1 MRTRT
6 LLLGPSLLIAC
17 VAIYYAADVNLPAP
31 YATSSS
37 TNRPKV
43 IARPD
48 GAQLRVPQG
57 FNVEVWA
64 ERNPASP
71 RLVKVTEAN
80 VTYVAIDRGGRPR
93 ELPR

>member
-1 MRTRT
+1 VERV
-6 LLLGPSLLIAC
+6 GK
-17 VAIYYAADVNLPAP
+17 
-31 YATSSS
+31 TSV
-37 TNRPKV
+37 TV
-43 IARPD
+43 
-48 GAQLRVPQG
+48 
-57 FNVEVWA
+57 NVEVWA